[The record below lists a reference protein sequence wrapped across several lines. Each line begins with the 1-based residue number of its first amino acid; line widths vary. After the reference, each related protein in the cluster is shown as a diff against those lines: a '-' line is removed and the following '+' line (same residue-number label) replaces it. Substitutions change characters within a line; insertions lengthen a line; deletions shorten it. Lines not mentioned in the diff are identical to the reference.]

1 MRVDPGAPYYENSE
15 GFHALFGLA
24 PRITIASCIAFL
36 AGSFINACVLSR
48 LKVRTRGKRLAG
60 RLVLS
65 SIAFLGVL
73 AGKELLSQLL
83 LQFVLKSLN
92 EVIFLPVTTVVIPAL
107 KRYEGLDVYDH
118 DIDYGLFEV
127 FKR

>member
-1 MRVDPGAPYYENSE
+1 M
-15 GFHALFGLA
+15 
-24 PRITIASCIAFL
+24 
-36 AGSFINACVLSR
+36 
-48 LKVRTRGKRLAG
+48 
-60 RLVLS
+60 LS

-118 DIDYGLFEV
+118 DISYGLFEV